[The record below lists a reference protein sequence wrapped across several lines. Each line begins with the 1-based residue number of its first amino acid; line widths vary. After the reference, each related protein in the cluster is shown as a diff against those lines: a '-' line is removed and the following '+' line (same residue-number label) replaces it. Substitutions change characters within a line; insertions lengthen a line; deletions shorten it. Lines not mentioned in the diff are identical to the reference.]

1 MNEPKGGKERVMRG
15 LGRRPGLIVVICVH
29 DEVQLSTNASIL
41 ADLIDREELAVE
53 QSETPIKRQATQH
66 DLPSWMGDGDK

>member
-1 MNEPKGGKERVMRG
+1 MLLYV
-15 LGRRPGLIVVICVH
+15 
-29 DEVQLSTNASIL
+29 L
-41 ADLIDREELAVE
+41 ADLVDREE